1 MKENEKGRILLYD
14 TLKLLAIL
22 LVIIGHTTY
31 INIKVKYGFGAYF
44 EPEYYSDFYKMMLKI
59 VQFIYQFHMPLFIF
73 ISGALFYKEIN
84 KENFSFEN
92 LLNKKIKSLLI
103 PYLAY

>member
-31 INIKVKYGFGAYF
+31 INIKVKY
-44 EPEYYSDFYKMMLKI
+44 
-59 VQFIYQFHMPLFIF
+59 
-73 ISGALFYKEIN
+73 
-84 KENFSFEN
+84 
-92 LLNKKIKSLLI
+92 
-103 PYLAY
+103 